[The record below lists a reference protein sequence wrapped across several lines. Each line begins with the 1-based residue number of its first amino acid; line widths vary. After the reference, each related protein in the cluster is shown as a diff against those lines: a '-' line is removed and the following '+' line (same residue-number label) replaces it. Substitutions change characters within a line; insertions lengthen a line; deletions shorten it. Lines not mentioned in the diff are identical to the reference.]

1 MIVSD
6 VTYNEQVTQT
16 TEASDQLGQDAFLT
30 LLLTQ
35 LAHQDPLNPMDSL
48 EFTSQLSQFSELEQM
63 VGLNEKLDDLLLY
76 QSSLNSWQ
84 GVSMIDREVDAV
96 GDWVTL
102 DDGTTGLIGYQLD
115 KGCSQV
121 TVEIYDGSGRL
132 VRTLDHGAREAGEHL
147 IEWDGKD
154 GFGRTMPD
162 GRYLLTVTGQEGDMA
177 GDIPTFVRGV
187 VTGVSFDGTIPLLR
201 MGEEQIPFSSVI
213 EVRGTTEG

>member
-6 VTYNEQVTQT
+6 VTYNEQPTQT
-16 TEASDQLGQDAFLT
+16 TERSDQLGQDAFLT

-63 VGLNEKLDDLLLY
+63 VGLNDKLDDLLLY

-84 GVSMIDREVDAV
+84 GVGMIDREVDAV
-96 GDWVTL
+96 GDWVAL
-102 DDGTTGLIGYQLD
+102 DDGTAGIIGYQLD
-115 KGCSQV
+115 EGCSQV

-132 VRTLDHGAREAGEHL
+132 VRALDHGAREAGEHF

-154 GFGRTMPD
+154 SFGLKMAD
-162 GRYLLTVTGQEGDMA
+162 GQYLVSVTGQEGEMA
-177 GDIPTFVRGV
+177 GSIPTFVRGV
-187 VTGVSFDGTIPLLR
+187 VTGVSFDGTVPLLL
-201 MGEEQIPFSSVI
+201 MGSKEVPFASVI

>member
-6 VTYNEQVTQT
+6 VTYNEQATQT
-16 TEASDQLGQDAFLT
+16 TERNDQIGQDAFLT

-35 LAHQDPLNPMDSL
+35 LSHQDPLNPMNSL

-84 GVSMIDREVDAV
+84 GVGMIDREVDAV
-96 GDWVTL
+96 GDWVAL
-102 DDGTTGLIGYQLD
+102 DDGTAGLIGYQLD
-115 KGCSQV
+115 EGCSQV

-154 GFGRTMPD
+154 DLGRGMSD
-162 GRYLLTVTGQEGDMA
+162 GRYLVSVTGREGEMA
-177 GDIPTFVRGV
+177 GDIPTFVRGM
-187 VTGVSFDGTIPLLR
+187 VTAVSFESTIPLLL
-201 MGEEQIPFSSVI
+201 MGSEEVPFASII
-213 EVRGTTEG
+213 EVRGRTEG